1 MVEAENNEKCGYV
14 SVDTMYYLVPGL
26 SLENGLR
33 KIVGDEEVLQMV
45 EIANKYRAVEV
56 YLVHCD
62 VEPMLSPCEPAAVC
76 HTTTTLEPHVQTIE
90 KEVENPSTKVNK
102 RKKLTPKKGPQSK
115 LMSPSRK
122 SPRNLKDSSTFK
134 KPSTSSLFISFPSL
148 TDPTTTTTPLQPHN
162 TEKESEIPS
171 QIPVSP
177 SEKQTPSQVPSLE
190 CQLPVITTETPIDY
204 EWEENRGD
212 SPLKWSELIGD
223 YEGSSDDDDPSF
235 DIQYQKL
242 CEGHEFDDE
251 DDDEEDDDFDVEA
264 ELGDEAS
271 GDEGLSDLDLQ
282 EEADIEE
289 TEQLECFVNE
299 SDEDDD
305 ELLEARDRV
314 CSVNTKL
321 VDLARQLQLEACEGR
336 LGHQTTE
343 TLPLRS
349 ASTAAQEGVAS
360 DCDDSAEEEQTPNN
374 SGDEGELNERVKK
387 GELVRG
393 DIDFRSFSWR
403 VGQRFTNRSEFKEAV
418 SKYAVMQ
425 GRDISYVLSNKKKEQ
440 LGVKCAGDCPFYL
453 YCSMHSRDRTW
464 LVKTVVDSHT
474 CHRSMSKN
482 RQLTSTW
489 IARQL
494 LEVFKARP
502 HWPAKEIIE
511 TVRRAYR
518 VIVRRDFAYKV
529 KYHAHRMLHGSM
541 KDHYMKIERYKK
553 ALKKASP
560 GTEVE
565 LVVEAHPNSSTP
577 VFKRM
582 FVCFDGVKEGWKAG
596 CRRVIC
602 VDAAFLKT
610 FLGGQIMTAV
620 GRDPNDQM
628 YPISWAAVEGENN
641 LSWVWFFTHL
651 QSYLDLGDGTGLAVI
666 SDEHQA
672 ILHAVAVVLPKAEH
686 RHCARHI
693 FSLWHRT
700 YKGDEMKIH
709 FWKIAKAYNQADFND
724 AWDELNE
731 INPEAALAFKR
742 YNPKHFCRAFLD
754 TCTKTDAITNNMAE
768 TFNAYIISARTKH
781 IIYMFEDIR
790 VALMQRLVKRRKEM
804 EKCSSVLCPR
814 IQARLEKEKEKA
826 SNCDVL
832 PSSDSVFNVR
842 YYLDQLNVDL
852 VARTCSCRKWNMV
865 GVPCCHAIA
874 CIFFMN
880 KEAEAYVDDCYK
892 LETFFKA
899 YGGSIPPCEG
909 ERYWPRVPCNLDPPP
924 IKIGPGRPRKNRIK
938 HPLENP
944 KKPGSLLRTG
954 IEMTCSI
961 CKSKGHNKRSCPD
974 KGSYVPTEPPPKRP
988 RGRPRKTMPNSQM
1001 ASSSTPSSMPQPST
1015 QHHSTTA
1022 QPTQLGRGG
1031 RMILGGQGA
1040 RGVSQASVRGQG
1052 RTGLASTEATELTS
1066 GTGQGRGRGRGRGR
1080 GKGRNQ
1086 TPIGV
1091 GVLFSQDGSPIC
1103 QV

>member
-1 MVEAENNEKCGYV
+1 MVEAENNEVTMSSKFFDNVSVRMWHGGNFKTVGNSELVYMGGMGRCFSVDPDLLCYWDLLEFAKKCGYV

-212 SPLKWSELIGD
+212 SPLKWSELI
-223 YEGSSDDDDPSF
+223 
-235 DIQYQKL
+235 
-242 CEGHEFDDE
+242 
-251 DDDEEDDDFDVEA
+251 EA

-440 LGVKCAGDCPFYL
+440 LGVKCA
-453 YCSMHSRDRTW
+453 
-464 LVKTVVDSHT
+464 DS
-474 CHRSMSKN
+474 
-482 RQLTSTW
+482 
-489 IARQL
+489 
-494 LEVFKARP
+494 
-502 HWPAKEIIE
+502 
-511 TVRRAYR
+511 
-518 VIVRRDFAYKV
+518 
-529 KYHAHRMLHGSM
+529 G
-541 KDHYMKIERYKK
+541 
-553 ALKKASP
+553 
-560 GTEVE
+560 
-565 LVVEAHPNSSTP
+565 
-577 VFKRM
+577 
-582 FVCFDGVKEGWKAG
+582 
-596 CRRVIC
+596 
-602 VDAAFLKT
+602 
-610 FLGGQIMTAV
+610 
-620 GRDPNDQM
+620 
-628 YPISWAAVEGENN
+628 
-641 LSWVWFFTHL
+641 
-651 QSYLDLGDGTGLAVI
+651 
-666 SDEHQA
+666 
-672 ILHAVAVVLPKAEH
+672 
-686 RHCARHI
+686 
-693 FSLWHRT
+693 
-700 YKGDEMKIH
+700 
-709 FWKIAKAYNQADFND
+709 
-724 AWDELNE
+724 
-731 INPEAALAFKR
+731 
-742 YNPKHFCRAFLD
+742 
-754 TCTKTDAITNNMAE
+754 
-768 TFNAYIISARTKH
+768 
-781 IIYMFEDIR
+781 
-790 VALMQRLVKRRKEM
+790 
-804 EKCSSVLCPR
+804 
-814 IQARLEKEKEKA
+814 
-826 SNCDVL
+826 
-832 PSSDSVFNVR
+832 
-842 YYLDQLNVDL
+842 
-852 VARTCSCRKWNMV
+852 
-865 GVPCCHAIA
+865 
-874 CIFFMN
+874 
-880 KEAEAYVDDCYK
+880 
-892 LETFFKA
+892 
-899 YGGSIPPCEG
+899 
-909 ERYWPRVPCNLDPPP
+909 
-924 IKIGPGRPRKNRIK
+924 
-938 HPLENP
+938 
-944 KKPGSLLRTG
+944 
-954 IEMTCSI
+954 
-961 CKSKGHNKRSCPD
+961 
-974 KGSYVPTEPPPKRP
+974 
-988 RGRPRKTMPNSQM
+988 
-1001 ASSSTPSSMPQPST
+1001 
-1015 QHHSTTA
+1015 
-1022 QPTQLGRGG
+1022 
-1031 RMILGGQGA
+1031 
-1040 RGVSQASVRGQG
+1040 
-1052 RTGLASTEATELTS
+1052 
-1066 GTGQGRGRGRGRGR
+1066 
-1080 GKGRNQ
+1080 
-1086 TPIGV
+1086 
-1091 GVLFSQDGSPIC
+1091 
-1103 QV
+1103 

>member
-1 MVEAENNEKCGYV
+1 
-14 SVDTMYYLVPGL
+14 
-26 SLENGLR
+26 
-33 KIVGDEEVLQMV
+33 
-45 EIANKYRAVEV
+45 
-56 YLVHCD
+56 
-62 VEPMLSPCEPAAVC
+62 
-76 HTTTTLEPHVQTIE
+76 
-90 KEVENPSTKVNK
+90 
-102 RKKLTPKKGPQSK
+102 
-115 LMSPSRK
+115 MSPSRK

-212 SPLKWSELIGD
+212 SPLKWSELIVIMKD
-223 YEGSSDDDDPSF
+223 L
-235 DIQYQKL
+235 YQKL

-271 GDEGLSDLDLQ
+271 
-282 EEADIEE
+282 
-289 TEQLECFVNE
+289 VM
-299 SDEDDD
+299 
-305 ELLEARDRV
+305 
-314 CSVNTKL
+314 K
-321 VDLARQLQLEACEGR
+321 LQLEACEGR

-453 YCSMHSRDRTW
+453 YGSMHSRDRTW

-489 IARQL
+489 VARQL

-596 CRRVIC
+596 
-602 VDAAFLKT
+602 
-610 FLGGQIMTAV
+610 GQIMTAV

-641 LSWVWFFTHL
+641 LSW
-651 QSYLDLGDGTGLAVI
+651 
-666 SDEHQA
+666 A

-754 TCTKTDAITNNMAE
+754 TCTKTGAITNNMAE

-790 VALMQRLVKRRKEM
+790 
-804 EKCSSVLCPR
+804 
-814 IQARLEKEKEKA
+814 
-826 SNCDVL
+826 
-832 PSSDSVFNVR
+832 
-842 YYLDQLNVDL
+842 
-852 VARTCSCRKWNMV
+852 
-865 GVPCCHAIA
+865 
-874 CIFFMN
+874 
-880 KEAEAYVDDCYK
+880 
-892 LETFFKA
+892 
-899 YGGSIPPCEG
+899 
-909 ERYWPRVPCNLDPPP
+909 
-924 IKIGPGRPRKNRIK
+924 
-938 HPLENP
+938 
-944 KKPGSLLRTG
+944 GSLNAKAG
-954 IEMTCSI
+954 
-961 CKSKGHNKRSCPD
+961 
-974 KGSYVPTEPPPKRP
+974 
-988 RGRPRKTMPNSQM
+988 
-1001 ASSSTPSSMPQPST
+1001 
-1015 QHHSTTA
+1015 
-1022 QPTQLGRGG
+1022 
-1031 RMILGGQGA
+1031 
-1040 RGVSQASVRGQG
+1040 
-1052 RTGLASTEATELTS
+1052 
-1066 GTGQGRGRGRGRGR
+1066 
-1080 GKGRNQ
+1080 
-1086 TPIGV
+1086 
-1091 GVLFSQDGSPIC
+1091 
-1103 QV
+1103 

>member
-1 MVEAENNEKCGYV
+1 MVEAENNEVTMSSKFFDNVSVRMWHGGNFKTVGNSELVYMGGMGRCFSVDPDLLCYWDLLEFAKKCGYV

-177 SEKQTPSQVPSLE
+177 K
-190 CQLPVITTETPIDY
+190 
-204 EWEENRGD
+204 
-212 SPLKWSELIGD
+212 
-223 YEGSSDDDDPSF
+223 
-235 DIQYQKL
+235 
-242 CEGHEFDDE
+242 
-251 DDDEEDDDFDVEA
+251 A

-440 LGVKCAGDCPFYL
+440 LGVKCA
-453 YCSMHSRDRTW
+453 
-464 LVKTVVDSHT
+464 DS
-474 CHRSMSKN
+474 
-482 RQLTSTW
+482 
-489 IARQL
+489 
-494 LEVFKARP
+494 
-502 HWPAKEIIE
+502 
-511 TVRRAYR
+511 
-518 VIVRRDFAYKV
+518 
-529 KYHAHRMLHGSM
+529 G
-541 KDHYMKIERYKK
+541 
-553 ALKKASP
+553 
-560 GTEVE
+560 
-565 LVVEAHPNSSTP
+565 
-577 VFKRM
+577 
-582 FVCFDGVKEGWKAG
+582 
-596 CRRVIC
+596 
-602 VDAAFLKT
+602 
-610 FLGGQIMTAV
+610 
-620 GRDPNDQM
+620 
-628 YPISWAAVEGENN
+628 
-641 LSWVWFFTHL
+641 
-651 QSYLDLGDGTGLAVI
+651 
-666 SDEHQA
+666 
-672 ILHAVAVVLPKAEH
+672 
-686 RHCARHI
+686 
-693 FSLWHRT
+693 
-700 YKGDEMKIH
+700 
-709 FWKIAKAYNQADFND
+709 
-724 AWDELNE
+724 
-731 INPEAALAFKR
+731 
-742 YNPKHFCRAFLD
+742 
-754 TCTKTDAITNNMAE
+754 
-768 TFNAYIISARTKH
+768 
-781 IIYMFEDIR
+781 
-790 VALMQRLVKRRKEM
+790 
-804 EKCSSVLCPR
+804 
-814 IQARLEKEKEKA
+814 
-826 SNCDVL
+826 
-832 PSSDSVFNVR
+832 
-842 YYLDQLNVDL
+842 
-852 VARTCSCRKWNMV
+852 
-865 GVPCCHAIA
+865 
-874 CIFFMN
+874 
-880 KEAEAYVDDCYK
+880 
-892 LETFFKA
+892 
-899 YGGSIPPCEG
+899 
-909 ERYWPRVPCNLDPPP
+909 
-924 IKIGPGRPRKNRIK
+924 
-938 HPLENP
+938 
-944 KKPGSLLRTG
+944 
-954 IEMTCSI
+954 
-961 CKSKGHNKRSCPD
+961 
-974 KGSYVPTEPPPKRP
+974 
-988 RGRPRKTMPNSQM
+988 
-1001 ASSSTPSSMPQPST
+1001 
-1015 QHHSTTA
+1015 
-1022 QPTQLGRGG
+1022 
-1031 RMILGGQGA
+1031 
-1040 RGVSQASVRGQG
+1040 
-1052 RTGLASTEATELTS
+1052 
-1066 GTGQGRGRGRGRGR
+1066 
-1080 GKGRNQ
+1080 
-1086 TPIGV
+1086 
-1091 GVLFSQDGSPIC
+1091 
-1103 QV
+1103 